1 MLNWEGVKRAGR
13 RIRLTGHPI
22 SDRLRMEM
30 LHLGVTMSEV
40 ARMLGVDRWDVSHA
54 LSPRAKRKRYVKL
67 RQRIRQ
73 LLRRLKSRRPRW
85 GWEAAERM
93 GYRSYCEYQA
103 LIAETL
109 DAAVRLGEVL
119 PPISVWWCAMSWM
132 GNPSTY
138 LKALRGDPK
147 ISEAT
152 RQRVWANFVQ
162 YLRETWEQW
171 VKAPMPRC
179 LARRSPY

>member
-1 MLNWEGVKRAGR
+1 
-13 RIRLTGHPI
+13 
-22 SDRLRMEM
+22 M
-30 LHLGVTMSEV
+30 LHLGVTMTEV

-67 RQRIRQ
+67 RQRIRE
-73 LLRRLKSRRPRW
+73 LLRKLRSRRPRW
-85 GWEAAERM
+85 GGEAMLRM
-93 GYRSYCEYQA
+93 GYRGDKEYHL
-103 LIAETL
+103 LITEML

-152 RQRVWANFVQ
+152 RQRVWTNFVQ

-171 VKAPMPRC
+171 VKAPLPRC
-179 LARRSPY
+179 LVHPTPY